1 MDIRYQSLILSIVCF
16 LLVCGLQVNAQQV
29 IVNSKGEKIVIFP
42 DGSWRHFEPADTML
56 IRPNLRSDS
65 PFNQSQKSPL
75 ESENPID
82 PTLGKSSEKRL
93 AIEFANQLRYEAD
106 QARTILVEAT
116 NDKFNVEA
124 KLNQAIENPN
134 LVEVDIRAKL
144 EEDYAKATEEVKN
157 AKLYHKQLSKFA
169 EKALDIPEMEGAKR
183 EKALSKLMAKHSA
196 YLASTEWKP
205 NSFQEQ
211 ESISQVNPRKQET
224 EPQSNNKSTDPK
236 TGKLDPSNKGQKRK
250 KDSKERISKAFTA
263 DTKWSVPVNRPYAR
277 KQYECAMQLD
287 QVDPVTKQRRLVVD
301 QSQLFTHTDEELRP
315 YFRDENLLECVAF
328 LSSVEGFKYLTV
340 KFIIASPN
348 AKHNFGM
355 LQQQA
360 LLRIKLINGTFLNF
374 YNIQADRGIIDQYT
388 GNTIFTG
395 NYSLGKTA
403 EKVLLSSEVDKMR
416 VVWSTGYEDYDIH
429 EVDFFMNQ
437 INCLNKY

>member
-1 MDIRYQSLILSIVCF
+1 MHIRYLSLILSILCF
-16 LLVCGLQVNAQQV
+16 ISIHVSQMDAQQV

-65 PFNQSQKSPL
+65 PFNQSQNAPL
-75 ESENPID
+75 EAENPVD
-82 PTLGKSSEKRL
+82 PTMGKSSEKRK

-134 LVEVDIRAKL
+134 LIEVDIRAKL
-144 EEDYAKATEEVKN
+144 EEDYAKATLEVKN
-157 AKLYHKQLSKFA
+157 AKQYHKQLSKFA
-169 EKALDIPEMEGAKR
+169 EKALDIPDMEGTKR
-183 EKALSKLMAKHSA
+183 EKSLSKLMAKHSA

-205 NSFQEQ
+205 NSFREQ
-211 ESISQVNPRKQET
+211 ETISLANPRTQET
-224 EPQSNNKSTDPK
+224 KPQSKLEKTDPK
-236 TGKLDPSNKGQKRK
+236 TSKQIPPIKGENRK
-250 KDSKERISKAFTA
+250 KDVKRIRKTFAA

-277 KQYECAMQLD
+277 EQYECYMQVD
-287 QVDPVTKQRRLVVD
+287 QVDPVTKQRRLVVE

-374 YNIQADRGIIDQYT
+374 YNIRADRGEIDQYT

-395 NYSLGKTA
+395 NYSLGKSA
-403 EKVLLSSEVDKMR
+403 EKELLSSEVDKMR